1 MTSIGVDK
9 AVIYGSRAK
18 GTYKNGTDIDLTLYG
33 NLSYQELM
41 RIENELDDLLLPWS
55 IDLSLYNHI
64 DNPSLREHIER
75 VGSVFYEKSSH
86 PMFT

>member
-1 MTSIGVDK
+1 
-9 AVIYGSRAK
+9 
-18 GTYKNGTDIDLTLYG
+18 
-33 NLSYQELM
+33 M